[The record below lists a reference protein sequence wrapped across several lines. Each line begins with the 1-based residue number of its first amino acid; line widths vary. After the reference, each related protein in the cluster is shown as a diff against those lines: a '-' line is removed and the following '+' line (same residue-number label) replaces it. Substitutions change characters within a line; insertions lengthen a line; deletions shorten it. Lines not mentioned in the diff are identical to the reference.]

1 MFFKPVKNQAT
12 GRIAYTIAESYRDE
26 NKKPRQKQILNLGF
40 LDELEKVH
48 DDPEAWARNLA
59 RKMTEEKNASNA
71 PIRIEIVMDT
81 VLVKRDP
88 AKDHDSNR
96 KNIGY
101 SALSKLYHQLE
112 LHEFMDNRRRYT
124 KAEYN
129 LNTVFKVLVYNRALF
144 PDSKLGAWERRGFFF
159 EECDFSLPDVY
170 RSLDFFLKHR
180 SALLKQIHMMICR
193 EYGRDSFLFYYDVT
207 NYYFETD
214 YNDPDDT
221 TKGEDDPERYGLRK
235 KGVSKEHKPKPIVQ
249 MGLFMD
255 ENGLPV
261 SYDLYRGNM
270 NDSVTFTECLDSTE
284 EALKLEIKHRIHVTD
299 KAMMTGDN
307 VADIRL
313 RHDGYVISESVRR
326 VGKAFR
332 TYVLDQKGYT
342 CEYDKEGNLTF
353 MYKSRLHPKTIT
365 VTNIEGKKVKETIN
379 ERQIV
384 FYSAKYARRA
394 KKDRALAIEKA
405 RGKAGTT
412 STFGSDSH
420 YGAAK
425 YLKKTPFDKKDGTL
439 LEDSSYLVTFD
450 EEKLSKDEELDG
462 YYIICTNVIGLAKGE
477 RPFRKKCRYTKD
489 GYLQLNKTVTD
500 MDIIEMYR
508 GLWKIEE
515 TFKVTKT
522 NMSARPV
529 FVWTRAHIRAH
540 FLICFVSLVL
550 FRLLEFKLGWKYSA
564 TEIQEN
570 LAQACGTRLEQNLFV
585 FDHYTSTLEEIGKST
600 GIDFSRKYLTVGDIR
615 GVLAETKKYMG

>member
-1 MFFKPVKNQAT
+1 MFFKPIKNRGT

-26 NKKPRQKQILNLGF
+26 NKKPRQKQILNLGY
-40 LDELEKVH
+40 LDQLEKVH
-48 DDPEAWARNLA
+48 KDPEAYARELA
-59 RKMTEEKNASNA
+59 RKMTEDKNSSDT
-71 PIRIEIVMDT
+71 PIRIEIIMDT
-81 VLVKRDP
+81 VLEKRDP

-101 SALSKLYHQLE
+101 AALSKIYHQLE
-112 LHEFMDNRRRYT
+112 LHEFMNNRRRYT

-144 PDSKLGAWERRGFFF
+144 PDSKLGAWERRGLFF
-159 EECDFSLPDVY
+159 EDCDFSLPDVY

-180 SALLKQIHMMICR
+180 SALLRQIHAMICK

-221 TKGEDDPERYGLRK
+221 TKPEDDPARYGLRK
-235 KGVSKEHKPKPIVQ
+235 RGVSKEHKPNPIVQ

-261 SYDLYRGNM
+261 SYELYKGNKS
-270 NDSVTFTECLDSTE
+270 DCVTFTDCLDSTE
-284 EALKLEIKHRIHVTD
+284 EALQLENKHKIEIAD

-307 VADIRL
+307 VAAIRL

-326 VGKAFR
+326 VAKPFR
-332 TYVLDQKGYT
+332 KYVLDQKGYT
-342 CEYDKEGNLTF
+342 CEYDKDGNLTF
-353 MYKSRLHPKTIT
+353 KYKSRLHPKVIN
-365 VTNIEGKKVKETIN
+365 VTNVEDKKVKETIN

-384 FYSAKYARRA
+384 FYSEKYARRA

-405 RGKAGTT
+405 KGKEGTT
-412 STFGSDSH
+412 SNFGSDSH

-425 YLKKTPFDKKDGTL
+425 YLNKTPFDKKDGELIT
-439 LEDSSYLVTFD
+439 DSSYLVTFD
-450 EEKLSKDEELDG
+450 EDKLSEDEEMDG
-462 YYIICTNVIGLAKGE
+462 YYIICTNVIGLKKGE
-477 RPFRKKCRYTKD
+477 RPFRKKCRYTMD
-489 GYLQLNKTVTD
+489 GFLQLNKTVTD

-529 FVWTRAHIRAH
+529 FVWTQDHIRAH

-550 FRLLEFKLGWKYSA
+550 FRLLEFRLDWKYSA

-570 LAQACGTRLEQNLFV
+570 LAQACGSRLEQNLFI
-585 FDHYTSTLEEIGKST
+585 FDHYTKVLEDIGKSIN
-600 GIDFSRKYLTVGDIR
+600 IDFSRKYLTTGDIR
-615 GVLAETKKYMG
+615 GILAETKKYKG